1 MEQAIGERSKA
12 GAYRCDTVSVEGF
25 VQQLA
30 VSYLRHGYWFY
41 VTGMIPADRE
51 QRVVDEKLISLYD
64 ITPSKWSRTWRKSQ
78 GWANMQYIRYQRF
91 FVLLATHGEHE
102 FFRREREQVRDARRV
117 PIRFAGY
124 AISVRGGHPHVRI
137 ERGEYKRLQAY
148 FENLAAHRDAG
159 TVERELRSL
168 RYVPYAPVRRQYLL
182 LLRRVNRVR
191 KTAGLELVSRFCL
204 PLRRAITAPFGIPL
218 ERVSAPSAS
227 RSASDTWSGMSLPPL
242 PTPCLSAATLP
253 SDARLGQD
261 EQAESPPDSIVRD
274 EADLWD
280 PPV

>member
-1 MEQAIGERSKA
+1 MEQVVGARTKA
-12 GAYRCDTVSVEGF
+12 GVYRCDTVSVEGF

-41 VTGMIPADRE
+41 VTGMIPPDRE

-64 ITPSKWSRTWRKSQ
+64 ITSSKWSRAWRKSQ
-78 GWANMQYIRYQRF
+78 GRANMQYVRYQRF

-102 FFRREREQVRDARRV
+102 FFQREGEQVRDARRV
-117 PIRFAGY
+117 PIKFAGY
-124 AISVRGGHPHVRI
+124 AISVRGGHAHVRI
-137 ERGEYKRLQAY
+137 EREEYKRVQAY
-148 FENLAAHRDAG
+148 FENLAVHRDTG

-204 PLRRAITAPFGIPL
+204 SLRRAITAPFGIPL
-218 ERVSAPSAS
+218 EKANASPVS
-227 RSASDTWSGMSLPPL
+227 RSPSDTWSGMSLPPL
-242 PTPCLSAATLP
+242 PVPSKSVMTLLP
-253 SDARLGQD
+253 DAGTNQED
-261 EQAESPPDSIVRD
+261 MASSPPDSIVRD
-274 EADLWD
+274 D
-280 PPV
+280 PAL